1 MFKIEK
7 PIEAE
12 SRLVVDKAEGWKVL
26 GGCGWLDSHFS
37 SEQWQRWPRMEG
49 GDGHIT
55 GTVLKTI
62 WLDVLNKWIIW
73 DVN

>member
-26 GGCGWLDSHFS
+26 GGCG
-37 SEQWQRWPRMEG
+37 
-49 GDGHIT
+49 
-55 GTVLKTI
+55 
-62 WLDVLNKWIIW
+62 
-73 DVN
+73 